1 MSEMVTVDLQRH
13 AYAQKLQNHVQT
25 PIFIFENLTFHKSS
39 ITQSHTKVLQY
50 YLYKQKDK
58 KNTT

>member
-1 MSEMVTVDLQRH
+1 MSEMATLDLQLH
-13 AYAQKLQNHVQT
+13 ACTQKLQNHVQT

-39 ITQSHTKVLQY
+39 LTQSHTKVLQY
-50 YLYKQKDK
+50 YLNKQND